1 MKVNTQNYM
10 NIIPAI
16 LTNSHDEFRQ
26 QFTALAAMFDRVQID
41 IADGVFVPNKTLSI
55 YEVVDLLN
63 ETSITHSPQIDFH
76 LMVQDPSTYLNVL
89 NDAQLPINSVF
100 IHLPILT
107 KLQKNSYELSNL
119 SFSCGVVLNPED
131 EVENDLTFIKSFSKL
146 QIMTVHPGFQGGA
159 FLSRMLEKIHTL
171 KAGGY
176 EGEIY
181 LDGGINNET
190 LREIVKQEDRPNF
203 VCVGSYFTHHLNS
216 LEKQLQVLH
225 EIIG

>member
-26 QFTALAAMFDRVQID
+26 QFTVLAAVFDRVQID
-41 IADGVFVPNKTLSI
+41 IADGVFVPNKTLSTND
-55 YEVVDLLN
+55 VADLLN
-63 ETSITHSPQIDFH
+63 ETLISHSPQIDFH
-76 LMVQDPSTYLNVL
+76 LMVQDPSVHLNVL

-100 IHLPILT
+100 IHLPTLT
-107 KLQKNSYELSNL
+107 KLQKSGYELSNL

-159 FLSRMLEKIHTL
+159 FLPRMLEKIHAL

-176 EGEIY
+176 EGDIY

-190 LREIVKQEDRPNF
+190 LREIVKQEDKPNF
-203 VCVGSYFTHHLNS
+203 VCVGSYFTHHLDS
-216 LEKQLQVLH
+216 LKKQLQILQDV
-225 EIIG
+225 IG